1 MPPGGGRL
9 GPGFLT
15 EEEIQ
20 NKPKVTGALIKRIF
34 SYLKPYKAQLLFV
47 LIAILC
53 SAVLTLMPSVL
64 TGRIIDDGLIAKDL
78 NKLIFYIAL

>member
-15 EEEIQ
+15 EEEKQ
-20 NKPKVTGALIKRIF
+20 NKPRVTRGLLKRIF
-34 SYLKPYKAQLLFV
+34 SYLKPYRIQMLFV
-47 LIAILC
+47 LAAILC

-64 TGRIIDDGLIAKDL
+64 TGRIIDDGLIAKNL
-78 NKLIFYIAL
+78 NKLIFT